1 MRCPKCGKDNDK
13 VLDSRSARDG
23 AVIRR
28 RRQCIDCQYRYTTFE
43 EIVRDELRVKKRDGT
58 SEEFSREKLRR
69 GIMRACEKRPISKDQ
84 IQDLIDQVLEA
95 FDNLTEVTT
104 QQVGEEVMRRLHAI
118 DDVAYVR
125 FASVYRRFHDVEE
138 FVQTIKQME
147 RKSSKTNQVKSEE

>member
-147 RKSSKTNQVKSEE
+147 RKASKTDQVKSEE

>member
-1 MRCPKCGKDNDK
+1 MRCPKCGNDNDK

-28 RRQCIDCQYRYTTFE
+28 RRQCNDCQYRYTTFE

-69 GIMRACEKRPISKDQ
+69 GILRACEKRPISKDQ

-104 QQVGEEVMRRLHAI
+104 QQVGEEVMRRLHEI

-125 FASVYRRFHDVEE
+125 FASVYRRFRDVEE

-147 RKSSKTNQVKSEE
+147 RKSSKANQEKIEE